1 MTIPMPAR
9 LRELVDL
16 VSNADPFAGSRR
28 IAGDRPAS
36 TSLWP
41 KKTTSGSNFDHKT
54 TTAIFL
60 LGMPG
65 LRFSRSVCTWT
76 PGEGLQKPTD

>member
-28 IAGDRPAS
+28 ITGDRRAS
-36 TSLWP
+36 ASLWP
-41 KKTTSGSNFDHKT
+41 KKTTSGSNLDHKT
-54 TTAIFL
+54 ITAIFL
-60 LGMPG
+60 LGMLG
-65 LRFSRSVCTWT
+65 LGSLRSVCTWT
-76 PGEGLQKPTD
+76 PGEGLQKSTD